1 MKGLVGIT
9 VTDLANE
16 MLNQRKKER
25 KEGRNKELE
34 GGRKEEKIDNLFKHK
49 SQLQ

>member
-16 MLNQRKKER
+16 MLNQRKKK
-25 KEGRNKELE
+25 KEGKKERRE
-34 GGRKEEKIDNLFKHK
+34 GTKGWREGRRKKR
-49 SQLQ
+49 